1 MPKNMLTNGGGGSSS
16 PIFPTMN
23 GKAVYYVEV
32 VHYDRR
38 IEKVSQHSSQESAI
52 KRRAEVLQSI
62 EQEWKNI
69 IHNKSQLPFV
79 QIVKYSQ
86 ESVVQ

>member
-1 MPKNMLTNGGGGSSS
+1 MLRNGGGGSSS

-23 GKAVYYVEV
+23 NKSVYYVEV

-38 IEKVSQHSSQESAI
+38 IEKVSQHSTQEAALK
-52 KRRAEVLQSI
+52 KRTEVLESI

-79 QIVKYSQ
+79 QITKSLQ
-86 ESVVQ
+86 ELLIQ

>member
-1 MPKNMLTNGGGGSSS
+1 
-16 PIFPTMN
+16 MN
-23 GKAVYYVEV
+23 TKSVYYVEV

-38 IEKVSQHSSQESAI
+38 IEKVSQHSTQEAALK
-52 KRRAEVLQSI
+52 KRTEVLESI

-79 QIVKYSQ
+79 QVTKSLQ
-86 ESVVQ
+86 ELLVH